1 MMINKII
8 TLYNRLIYAH
18 IERALKKWFVYETI
32 ITEYLNLDDND
43 LNEMCLFY
51 IFCVRYSF
59 FEMNRD
65 EFVHEAIGYMPEYLL
80 LFYVKKGDHK
90 NAELFL
96 KAVNIISELSKQI
109 GERENNDLK
118 LLFSKYSCNLSSE
131 ILDLYE
137 KLKLME
143 PNELNQIKLY
153 GYLNVN
159 KCDASATDKKRLNEV
174 SQKDLPRKAIDLI
187 NSLYSSNYFL
197 PEIFKKY
204 YSDIYNHFW
213 A

>member
-1 MMINKII
+1 MMINKFI

-18 IERALKKWFVYETI
+18 IERALEKWFIYEPK
-32 ITEYLNLDDND
+32 ITESLNLDDND
-43 LNEMCLFY
+43 LNELCLFY

-65 EFVHEAIGYMPEYLL
+65 EFVQEAIGYMPEYLL
-80 LFYVKKGDHK
+80 FLYVKKGEHK
-90 NAELFL
+90 NAKLFL
-96 KAVNIISELSKQI
+96 KAVNIISQLSKQI
-109 GERENNDLK
+109 EESKNNDLK
-118 LLFSKYSCNLSSE
+118 LLFSNYSCNLSAE
-131 ILDLYE
+131 FIDLYE
-137 KLKLME
+137 KLKVMK

-153 GYLNVN
+153 GYLIVYKYNASTADQKWLNNV
-159 KCDASATDKKRLNEV
+159 R
-174 SQKDLPRKAIDLI
+174 QKDLPRKAIDLI
-187 NSLYSSNYFL
+187 NSLYSSNYFF